1 MKEIQ
6 QTKYALITPV
16 RDEEQ
21 FIGAMMKSIL
31 AQEVL
36 PSKWVIIDDGSLDKT
51 PEIIAEFARR
61 V

>member
-36 PSKWVIIDDGSLDKT
+36 LLKVGDQP
-51 PEIIAEFARR
+51 
-61 V
+61 